1 MPSFKRGVAPVEAAP
16 PSFASG
22 MPQSPSFRMAAL
34 NSSNS
39 FSARR
44 IHMDFRRS
52 LPGAGGGVVS
62 TPGEVLPGRNSNS
75 GARLTSDYGGEA
87 FPPAHLVGDSPA
99 LSEHGGAPPPDDD
112 EATEQDVDAALQMLG
127 RRHSFFPIRDSN
139 SPSTSGSMRGLRNSM
154 RVTEDEDFMHRLQVN
169 RSSWKERARAGST
182 SRDVGPTGSGGGGP
196 GATGEGLQNQT
207 HAALEQLRGELKSLS
222 MRSMHGGEG
231 AVRHVPLPSMA
242 AVPGAGSG
250 GGGGA
255 GVALHSSHNGPL
267 SASVVPASSV
277 PQWGGSTPPG
287 TSSVD
292 RERGPFGRISEGQSQ
307 LSPSRLSIS
316 NRDAA
321 SSGGAGDMSPLSSIP
336 SAPSPLRNTVRH
348 SGAFVGARE

>member
-1 MPSFKRGVAPVEAAP
+1 
-16 PSFASG
+16 
-22 MPQSPSFRMAAL
+22 
-34 NSSNS
+34 
-39 FSARR
+39 
-44 IHMDFRRS
+44 MDFRRS

-75 GARLTSDYGGEA
+75 GARLASDFGGEA
-87 FPPAHLVGDSPA
+87 FPQVHLVGDSPA

-127 RRHSFFPIRDSN
+127 RRHSFFPIRDAH
-139 SPSTSGSMRGLRNSM
+139 SPTTSGSMRGLRNSM
-154 RVTEDEDFMHRLQVN
+154 RVTEDEDFMHRLQQN
-169 RSSWKERARAGST
+169 RTSWKERARAGSL

-196 GATGEGLQNQT
+196 GGTGEGLQNQT

-231 AVRHVPLPSMA
+231 AAPRHVPLPAMA
-242 AVPGAGSG
+242 GAPGAG
-250 GGGGA
+250 GGGG
-255 GVALHSSHNGPL
+255 GMALHSSHNGPASAGVV
-267 SASVVPASSV
+267 SASAV
-277 PQWGGSTPPG
+277 PQWGASTPPG
-287 TSSVD
+287 TSTVD
-292 RERGPFGRISEGQSQ
+292 RERGPFARISEGQSQ

-321 SSGGAGDMSPLSSIP
+321 SSGGAGDISPLSSIP

-348 SGAFVGARE
+348 SGAFVGARG